1 MSAQGTPRSGG
12 HTATGQLS
20 AATTVVAAG
29 RPPSAPDVPMN
40 PPIVLSSTYHAGGP
54 VGYGRDGNPT
64 WDALEHAIAT
74 LEGGRTLA
82 FASGMAAVSAVLDD
96 VPIGGVVVAPQ
107 AVYLGTHAQLRRLEA
122 ANRIA
127 LRIVDIGKTAAVVD
141 AVAGADMLWIETPT
155 NPLLEI
161 ADLATLIPAAHRQ
174 GARVVVD
181 NTFATPLVQRPL
193 EWGAD
198 VVVHSATKYLAGHAD
213 VILGLTVTRDEAWH
227 TRLLTTRTLGG
238 AIPGPVE
245 AWLVL
250 RGLRTLHVRL
260 DRAQANANELAK
272 RLARHPAV
280 TRVRYPGLPTDPGHA
295 LADRQMSGYGAIV
308 SIEVASGPQAAEQT
322 CATTRLWTHATSL
335 GGVESTLERRRRW
348 PDETPA
354 VPESLIRLSVG
365 IEDVEDLWRDLD
377 KALRS
382 VQAGVPS

>member
-1 MSAQGTPRSGG
+1 MAR
-12 HTATGQLS
+12 LS
-20 AATTVVAAG
+20 AATAVVAAG
-29 RPPSAPDVPMN
+29 RPPAAPGAPVN
-40 PPIVLSSTYHAGGP
+40 PPIVLSAPYHADGP
-54 VGYGRDGNPT
+54 IGYGRDGNPT
-64 WDALEHAIAT
+64 WDALEHTIAT

-107 AVYLGTHAQLRRLEA
+107 ALYSGTHAQLRRFEA
-122 ANRIA
+122 ANRIQ
-127 LRIVDIGKTAAVVD
+127 LRIVDITQTSTVVAALTD
-141 AVAGADMLWIETPT
+141 ADLLWIESPT

-174 GARVVVD
+174 GVRVAVD
-181 NTFATPLVQRPL
+181 NTFATPLLQRPL

-213 VILGLTVTRDEAWH
+213 VLLGLAVTNDEAWYE
-227 TRLLTTRTLGG
+227 RLLRVRTLGG

-250 RGLRTLHVRL
+250 RGIRTLHVRL
-260 DRAQANANELAK
+260 DRAQANAKEIAE
-272 RLARHPAV
+272 RLSRHPAV
-280 TRVRYPGLPTDPGHA
+280 TRVRYPGLPSDAGHA
-295 LADRQMSGYGAIV
+295 LAGRQMDGYGAIV
-308 SIEVASGPQAAEQT
+308 SVEVAGGAEAAHRT
-322 CATTRLWTHATSL
+322 CAATELWIHATSL

-348 PDETPA
+348 ADETPA

-377 KALRS
+377 SALRS
-382 VQAGVPS
+382 VQAGVSA